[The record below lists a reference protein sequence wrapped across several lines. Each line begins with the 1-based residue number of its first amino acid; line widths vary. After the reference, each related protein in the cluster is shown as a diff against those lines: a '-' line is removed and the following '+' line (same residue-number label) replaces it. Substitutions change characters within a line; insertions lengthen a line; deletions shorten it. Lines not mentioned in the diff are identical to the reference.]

1 MIKIEQVNG
10 LKKKNR
16 TSSRISVPY
25 QDKKKQH
32 EILSVLIIKFVFTK
46 NNRIFN
52 FFKKIQMHIYR
63 NNNNNSQAEN
73 LNKKKRGTNQPTNGQ
88 SFAYAE
94 KER

>member
-10 LKKKNR
+10 LKKK
-16 TSSRISVPY
+16 TEHHLELVYLIKI
-25 QDKKKQH
+25 KKKQH

-73 LNKKKRGTNQPTNGQ
+73 LNKKKTRHQ
-88 SFAYAE
+88 STDQRPE
-94 KER
+94 LRLR